1 MTDFQGKT
9 MTTSSKK
16 KAVKG
21 SKTSSAKKATSA
33 KSSKVSSAKKVV
45 PVQKSSSGSTVDNAS
60 QVEELKAAFN
70 RHLRLTL
77 AISHRNGAA
86 KYERFLAI
94 AYAVR
99 DKMAE
104 QWVRTQEVYR
114 ERDAKKVYYLSLE
127 FLMGR
132 TLGNSVLALDLEK
145 DLAQALDEL
154 GLSLEEL
161 REAEEDAGLGNGG
174 LGRLAAC
181 FLDSMAT
188 LRIPATGMG
197 IRYEYGM
204 FNQKIENC
212 EQVEHPDN
220 WLRRPNP
227 WEVMRMRDTV
237 LVPFY
242 GHVEEY
248 SDPDG
253 RVRRQWVTRD
263 HVMAIPY
270 STPIPGYR
278 NGTVNTLRLWS
289 ARSADEFGLEYFN
302 NGDYLRAMGVTTRN
316 ETISKVLYPNDKSV
330 HGKELRLKQQYFLCC
345 AAIYDALRAFRKQH
359 TNLRLLPKKVTFQL
373 NDTHPAIAIAELMRV
388 LVDDEFLDWD
398 VAWNIVSQVFAYTN
412 HTLMPE
418 ALERWSVSL
427 FEKLLPRHLEIIYEI
442 NERFLRMVSLR
453 WPGDNERLRRMS
465 LIEEG
470 HDKKVRMAF
479 LCIVGSHSVNGVAAL
494 HSELLKSTLF
504 KDFYELWP
512 EKFNNKTNGVTQRR
526 WLLKANPALSE
537 LISSKIGEGWATDL
551 DQLRGLEPFA
561 KEKAFQKRWQE
572 VKHDA
577 KVKLAQIIAQTR
589 GVVVD
594 PDSLFDVHVKRI
606 HEYKRQLLP
615 LLFAVHLYNR
625 IKAGDRTMVPRT
637 IIIGGKAA
645 PGYWMAKQIIKLINT
660 VAETIN
666 VDPDTRGLLR
676 LVFLEN
682 YRVSLA
688 ERVFPASD
696 LSEQVSTS
704 GTEASGTGNMKFAL
718 NGALTIGT
726 LDGANV
732 EIREEVGA
740 ENFFLFGMTVQEVD
754 ALKESGYS
762 PWEYYESVPEL
773 QQAIDLISSGFFSPR
788 QPEAF
793 RPIIESL
800 MTKDPYMVFADFEAY
815 IAAQEEVEK
824 VYRNRSKWTEMSI
837 LNTARMGKFSTDRTI
852 AQYNEEIWKAPYI
865 KVE

>member
-1 MTDFQGKT
+1 
-9 MTTSSKK
+9 MTTPSKK
-16 KAVKG
+16 ILRKTAVKADM
-21 SKTSSAKKATSA
+21 KIVT
-33 KSSKVSSAKKVV
+33 KSRRPVPKIVAHLDARDDVSEV
-45 PVQKSSSGSTVDNAS
+45 G
-60 QVEELKAAFN
+60 ELKAAFD

-77 AISHRNGAA
+77 AISNRNGAA
-86 KYERFLAI
+86 KYEQFLAI
-94 AYAVR
+94 AYTVR
-99 DKMAE
+99 DRMAE
-104 QWVRTQEVYR
+104 QWVRTQEIYR
-114 ERDAKKVYYLSLE
+114 EQDVKKVYYLSLE

-132 TLGNSVLALDLEK
+132 TLGNSILALDLDNEV
-145 DLAQALDEL
+145 AEALDEL

-181 FLDSMAT
+181 FIDSMAT

-204 FNQKIENC
+204 FKQQIENN

-220 WLRRPNP
+220 WLRHPNP

-237 LVPFY
+237 KVPFK

-248 SDPDG
+248 TDPDG

-263 HVMAIPY
+263 HILAVPY
-270 STPIPGYR
+270 STPVPGFR

-289 ARSADEFGLEYFN
+289 ARSDDEFGLEYFN
-302 NGDYLRAMGVTTRN
+302 NGNYLQAMAEATLD
-316 ETISKVLYPNDKSV
+316 ESISKVLYPNDKSV
-330 HGKELRLKQQYFLCC
+330 NGKELRLKQQYFLSC
-345 AAIYDALRAFRKQH
+345 AAIHDALRAFKKLHSDIRM
-359 TNLRLLPKKVTFQL
+359 LPEKVAFQL
-373 NDTHPAIAIAELMRV
+373 NDTHPAVAIAELMRV
-388 LVDDEFLDWD
+388 LIDDELLDWEE
-398 VAWNIVSQVFAYTN
+398 AWSIVTQVFAYTN

-453 WPGDNERLRRMS
+453 WPGDDERINRMS

-470 HDKKVRMAF
+470 GEKLVRMAF
-479 LCIVGSHSVNGVAAL
+479 LSIVGSHSVNGVAAL
-494 HSELLKSTLF
+494 HSQLLKSTLF

-512 EKFNNKTNGVTQRR
+512 EKFNNKTNGITQRR
-526 WLLKANPALSE
+526 WLMKANPALSQ
-537 LISSKIGEGWATDL
+537 LISSKIGEEWAVHL
-551 DQLRGLEPFA
+551 DQLRQLEPLA
-561 KEKAFQKRWQE
+561 QDKAFQKKWRE
-572 VKHDA
+572 VKRET
-577 KVKLAQIIAQTR
+577 KVKLADTIAATQDI
-589 GVVVD
+589 VVD

-615 LLFAVHLYNR
+615 LLYAVHLYNR

-666 VDPDTRGLLR
+666 VDPDTEGLLR
-676 LVFLEN
+676 LVFLVN

-688 ERVFPASD
+688 EKVFPASD
-696 LSEQVSTS
+696 LSEQVSTA

-740 ENFFLFGMTVQEVD
+740 ENFFLFGMTVEEVE
-754 ALKESGYS
+754 ALKKEGYR
-762 PWEYYESVPEL
+762 PWEYYERIPEL
-773 QQAIDLISSGFFSPR
+773 QQAIDLITSGFFSPR
-788 QPEAF
+788 EHDSFKPL
-793 RPIIESL
+793 IETL
-800 MTKDPYMVFADFEAY
+800 MHSDTYMVFADFEAY
-815 IAAQEEVEK
+815 LTAQQEVEDL
-824 VYRNRSKWTEMSI
+824 YRNQQEWTKKSI
-837 LNTARMGKFSTDRTI
+837 MNVARIGKFSTDRTI

-865 KVE
+865 DVN